1 MLERDVA
8 GCKDISDLEHIVA
21 ASLRGRPQFTREGG
35 LLRTRGR
42 PRRDAPTISLTTISF
57 HRLFRVECRLSSC
70 LKHDCAQNKAV
81 VHCAAT
87 NW

>member
-21 ASLRGRPQFTREGG
+21 ASLRGRPQFTRKGG

-42 PRRDAPTISLTTISF
+42 PRSDAPTISLRDPLLLSL
-57 HRLFRVECRLSSC
+57 RLWVCSYQICDDPCLFVAGFRCC
-70 LKHDCAQNKAV
+70 FAV
-81 VHCAAT
+81 T
-87 NW
+87 